1 MIDSVLQWGG
11 TFSGQMGEVSHLERC
26 VRIVI
31 SLIIVYYIYVLHS
44 IYNTLCSIACMCI
57 VAYLKRHQYFPYL
70 LTKYKSI
77 SFLLS
82 FV

>member
-31 SLIIVYYIYVLHS
+31 SIIIVYYIYVLHS
-44 IYNTLCSIACMCI
+44 IYNTLCSIACASLHTSKGI
-57 VAYLKRHQYFPYL
+57 NIF
-70 LTKYKSI
+70 LT
-77 SFLLS
+77 F
-82 FV
+82 